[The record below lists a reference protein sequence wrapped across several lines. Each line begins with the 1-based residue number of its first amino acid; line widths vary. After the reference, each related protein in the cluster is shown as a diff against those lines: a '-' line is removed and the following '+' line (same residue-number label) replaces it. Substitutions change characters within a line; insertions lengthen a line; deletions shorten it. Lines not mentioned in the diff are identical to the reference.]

1 MCGILFLVEIEQNLI
16 NRTNNQIYITFT
28 VILNSRLNV
37 KKIEH
42 KSILM
47 KAF

>member
-16 NRTNNQIYITFT
+16 NRTNTQIYTFT

-42 KSILM
+42 QSI
-47 KAF
+47 